1 MSEGSWGEGKAFV
14 ELGIDGYE
22 RAVEI
27 GRGGFSV
34 VYRAWDVAFER
45 NVAIKVVAA
54 DRRDTEVDR
63 FARECAA
70 IGRLAGH
77 PNIVTVYNAGRLASG
92 QPYIVMEFL
101 SEGSL
106 AKRTAARPLDWA
118 KATEIG
124 IKLAGALDSAHRAGV
139 LHRDVKPGNV
149 MVSGYGECKLGDF
162 GIARLEGRHETQTG
176 KVAASWQHAPPEIV
190 DGARPSAAS
199 DVYSLASTLFTL
211 IDGRP
216 PFGLEPAETFV
227 ALLAR
232 IVREPVRPIRAPIP
246 DQIEQVIRE
255 GLAKDPGRRPAS
267 AAEFGRRLQ
276 AAQAALGVPVTAM
289 PIKAD
294 AAENS
299 GLAKTEYVDLHA
311 VPPTESAVVPRLETE
326 PAPAGRRW
334 LAMAAGVIV
343 AAVVALLAMNMIGGD
358 DNPRDAAAGSTSTAV
373 STTAGVVAT
382 TAATQPPGQGSTSV
396 PPPTSTPS
404 TTTAAQGVRLGP
416 DLAPAT
422 METCR
427 APSTATGSAWQL
439 APIQL
444 NGRSFPFAYS
454 CNLFA
459 GGIGSLDFVLGGS
472 YRQLTTSIGFADGST
487 STGHTVRF
495 EFIADGRENLLDPT
509 TLKFGEF
516 RNLQLD
522 VTGVIRLQIKITE
535 LSTRGGS
542 EGASRPVVAAPTLT
556 K

>member
-1 MSEGSWGEGKAFV
+1 MSEGSRGNGGALV
-14 ELGIDGYE
+14 ELGIEGYE

-34 VYRAWDVAFER
+34 VYRAWDLAFER
-45 NVAIKVVAA
+45 DVAIKVVSA
-54 DRRDTEVDR
+54 DRQGTEVDR

-77 PNIVTVYNAGRLASG
+77 PNIVTVYNAGRLKPG
-92 QPYIVMEFL
+92 QSYIVMEFL

-106 AKRTAARPLDWA
+106 AHRVAARPLDWRE
-118 KATEIG
+118 ATDVG
-124 IKLAGALDSAHRAGV
+124 VKLAGALDSAHQAGV

-149 MVSGYGECKLGDF
+149 MVSSYGECKLGDF

-199 DVYSLASTLFTL
+199 DVYSLASSLFTL

-232 IVREPVRPIRAPIP
+232 IVRQPVRPIRAPVP
-246 DQIEQVIRE
+246 EQIERVIRE
-255 GLAKDPGRRPAS
+255 GLAKDPDQRPAS

-289 PIKAD
+289 PIRAD
-294 AAENS
+294 TAAGSSPPE
-299 GLAKTEYVDLHA
+299 TEYVDLHA
-311 VPPTESAVVPRLETE
+311 IAPTESAMPRPVERVA
-326 PAPAGRRW
+326 APADRRW
-334 LAMAAGVIV
+334 IALAATVILATV
-343 AAVVALLAMNMIGGD
+343 LALLVMNVMGGED
-358 DNPRDAAAGSTSTAV
+358 DPEDAATTSTSTVGSTTSVASSPVTQSPGPGSTSPLAPTTTA
-373 STTAGVVAT
+373 STTAT
-382 TAATQPPGQGSTSV
+382 
-396 PPPTSTPS
+396 
-404 TTTAAQGVRLGP
+404 QGVRLGP
-416 DLAPAT
+416 DLAPIT

-439 APIQL
+439 TPLQL
-444 NGRSFPFAYS
+444 SGRTFPFAYS

-487 STGHTVRF
+487 STGHMVRF
-495 EFIADGRENLLDPT
+495 EFIADGRENLVDPT
-509 TLKFGEF
+509 TLRFGEV

-522 VTGVIRLQIKITE
+522 LSGVTRLQIRITE
-535 LSTRGGS
+535 LSTRGGN

-556 K
+556 R